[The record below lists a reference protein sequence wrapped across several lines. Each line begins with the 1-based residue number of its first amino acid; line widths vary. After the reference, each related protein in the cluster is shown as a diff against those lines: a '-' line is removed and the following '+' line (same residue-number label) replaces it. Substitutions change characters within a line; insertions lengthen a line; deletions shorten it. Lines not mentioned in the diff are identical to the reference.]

1 MNFSLSNEQKRTIL
15 LGSKD
20 TAMNELYSLLV
31 RAGIDP
37 DQFNPENDLPESDI
51 SIYGERVRIQKLI
64 EAISLIESKL
74 TELEI

>member
-1 MNFSLSNEQKRTIL
+1 MDFTLHSEQKRTIL

-37 DQFNPENDLPESDI
+37 DSFDPSVELPQDDI
-51 SIYGERVRIQKLI
+51 SIYGERVRIEKLVA
-64 EAISLIESKL
+64 AISLIDTKL
-74 TELEI
+74 DALEV